1 MRTAFTTT
9 QLRSLEYS
17 FRVCPYPDSYGRE
30 QIASLTGINES
41 KIQVWFQNRRAR
53 YRKREKPLE
62 AQQSSGGAG
71 PSSATFSHHAHHAHH
86 SAMMQAYFT
95 AAALQQGAARL
106 PITPS
111 TPLGPLPQL
120 PQFYTTPMTNPFIA
134 AMPPAAA
141 AAVTGSPLSYPP
153 PPGLFTYPATSPMTL
168 DLMAAAAQ
176 MQANAVKQ
184 AQDQKSHD
192 EKNQSP
198 PK

>member
-30 QIASLTGINES
+30 QIASVTGINES

-62 AQQSSGGAG
+62 AQRASGSAG
-71 PSSATFSHHAHHAHH
+71 PSSATFSHAHH

-95 AAALQQGAARL
+95 AAALQQGAARF

-111 TPLGPLPQL
+111 TPLGPLAQL
-120 PQFYTTPMTNPFIA
+120 PQFYTTPVTNPFIA
-134 AMPPAAA
+134 TMPPAAA
-141 AAVTGSPLSYPP
+141 AVASASPLSYPP
-153 PPGLFTYPATSPMTL
+153 PPGLFTYPAPSPMSL
-168 DLMAAAAQ
+168 ELMAAAAQ
-176 MQANAVKQ
+176 MQAANAAKQ